1 MKKLLT
7 PIIVI
12 VLIAGGLGLNYQ
24 LNTATDKDTGQTQ
37 QQRPPQKPAQAP
49 KRPPAAASPYASS
62 ADKTGPVDEETF
74 GKPGSPETVSIGYS
88 WTPDLLKD
96 QSGLKQ
102 ILTDAQR
109 WAALP
114 GRCVRVVCVDIP
126 PDQRQSPSDADVQQG
141 VAVSGKGAPALTG
154 NPGTDINPAQFAA
167 MLASLK

>member
-1 MKKLLT
+1 MQKLLT

-12 VLIAGGLGLNYQ
+12 VLVVVGLGLNYQ
-24 LNTATDKDTGQTQ
+24 LNTATDKDNGQP
-37 QQRPPQKPAQAP
+37 QRAPQKPAQAP
-49 KRPPAAASPYASS
+49 KRPPTLAAGGPYAFNT
-62 ADKTGPVDEETF
+62 DKTGPSDEEMF
-74 GKPGSPETVSIGYS
+74 GQPGAAETVSIGYS
-88 WTPDLLKD
+88 WTPELLKD

-126 PDQRQSPSDADVQQG
+126 LDQRQSPADADVEQG
-141 VAVSGKGAPALTG
+141 VAVSGKGGPAVSG
-154 NPGTDINPAQFAA
+154 NPGTDINPARFDE